1 MRGRWGTR
9 TLARERGDV
18 RRESARGRDAPA
30 RYRRAS
36 RVARL
41 AGISRPRSRTKRRPP
56 RGTRKA
62 AVVPRRVMCWQHVI
76 GRATAGGL
84 TGTIPGRS
92 VVFARTVSI
101 RTDRNHRSIEEI
113 PDTGRGCELCRAEEC
128 WPSAAAGET
137 PALEDLSPRPVSVG
151 PAHFAARV
159 WGRASPPRAS
169 PPPRHGRD
177 RNLDRVLERG
187 RRAHDRPT
195 RTRRSR
201 PRAPCVES
209 CR

>member
-128 WPSAAAGET
+128 WPSAAARRLHSKIFLRV
-137 PALEDLSPRPVSVG
+137 PCRWG
-151 PAHFAARV
+151 PPTSR
-159 WGRASPPRAS
+159 RASGDAPRRLARR
-169 PPPRHGRD
+169 PPRHGRD